1 MMEFKKC
8 KLALYKAVLE
18 DATRGGQGFSIS
30 KSDFEFMLGR
40 RRSVERRDAPS
51 EIRRNGNEILVRIY
65 IPLNLS
71 VLERSL

>member
-1 MMEFKKC
+1 MELKKR

-40 RRSVERRDAPS
+40 RRSVERHDALY
-51 EIRRNGNEILVRIY
+51 EIRPNGERNSRQDLYAV
-65 IPLNLS
+65 
-71 VLERSL
+71 